1 MRSAAVTEMLRS
13 IDDTTAPILQA
24 QLGREKDS
32 GVRRLIQ
39 EGLAMGDL
47 DDSLPAQRRLAA
59 IQALSGS
66 LNPDVYNRLVS
77 LADPASD
84 ADPLVRG
91 AAAKAMTR
99 IESWRSFY
107 NAIETCSSASAW
119 GRCWCCPA
127 IGLAITFG
135 VMGVI
140 NMAHGELMML
150 GAYTVYVMQLLMP
163 GHPGAST
170 VIAVPAAFLV
180 SGAVGVLIER
190 GVVRFL

>member
-1 MRSAAVTEMLRS
+1 MLRS

-66 LNPDVYNRLVS
+66 LNLGCLQPTGIAGGSCARM
-77 LADPASD
+77 PI
-84 ADPLVRG
+84 PRCGG

-107 NAIETCSSASAW
+107 GVHRDTVL
-119 GRCWCCPA
+119 RLQP
-127 IGLAITFG
+127 GLRA
-135 VMGVI
+135 
-140 NMAHGELMML
+140 
-150 GAYTVYVMQLLMP
+150 
-163 GHPGAST
+163 
-170 VIAVPAAFLV
+170 
-180 SGAVGVLIER
+180 GAVGHR
-190 GVVRFL
+190 PRPSPSA